1 VVTGAGHVV
10 DEASADPARY
20 LRQRKSV
27 KFMGVQDRLA
37 VVAAGR
43 ALEDAGLLRTPLGPR
58 TGLYL
63 AVGYLPFDQEDIDRL
78 IETSTDGAGAIS
90 MPLYSTRGYT
100 SVNPLITFRCLS
112 NMPAYHISANFDLQG
127 PYLVT
132 YPGAGQLYLALEAA
146 VEALRTGRV
155 DRALVAGVAHQR
167 NFLVEHHFSRTTP
180 PVSRDRLA
188 DAAACVVLERGA
200 ATASRPRLCL
210 QDLDVG
216 YVPSHPFEGSR
227 VARESPRLGDGLE
240 YGPASLPLLISH
252 SRGEALAHSLES
264 ADGIVARS
272 TWVPA

>member
-1 VVTGAGHVV
+1 MVTGAGHVV
-10 DEASADPARY
+10 DEPDVDPAPY

-43 ALEDAGLLRTPLGPR
+43 ALEAAGLRDVALGPR

-63 AVGYLPFDQEDIDRL
+63 AVGYLPFEQDDIDRL
-78 IETSTDGAGAIS
+78 IETSTDPGGAIS
-90 MPLYSTRGYT
+90 MALFSTRGYT

-112 NMPAYHISANFDLQG
+112 NMPAYHVSANFDLQG

-132 YPGAGQLYLALEAA
+132 YPGPGQLYVALETA
-146 VEALRTGRV
+146 VAALRAGQI

-167 NFLVEHHFSRTTP
+167 NFLVEHHFSRIES
-180 PVSRDRLA
+180 PVPAERLA
-188 DAAACVVLERGA
+188 DAAACLVLERAPAGA
-200 ATASRPRLCL
+200 GRGHLRLETL
-210 QDLDVG
+210 ELG
-216 YVPSHPFEGSR
+216 YAPAHPFENAR
-227 VARESPRLGDGLE
+227 VPSETPRIDARE
-240 YGPASLPLLISH
+240 YGPASLPLLL
-252 SRGEALAHSLES
+252 SRGGGAGLTHSLAS